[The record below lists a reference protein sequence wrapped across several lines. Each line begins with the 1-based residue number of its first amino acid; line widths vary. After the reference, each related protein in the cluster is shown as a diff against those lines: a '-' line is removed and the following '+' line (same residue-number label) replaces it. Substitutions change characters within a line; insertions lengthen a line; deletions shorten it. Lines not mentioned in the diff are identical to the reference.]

1 MKSKSKRKP
10 HTKSNQKLLS
20 TNRPE
25 LMVKVS
31 QRGTGNGLYLEG
43 HGIDTN
49 TGRLIPGT
57 SVKRKLQAAESMD
70 SVAFAVAYRVEQKYL
85 ECHSQEKPKADTF
98 NEGLF
103 TDALKKGMAENKESL
118 KKGGRNG
125 WNDETFQKTLTY
137 CFNNVFPRLDR
148 YGGEICEEDI
158 YSIQEELIRK
168 AAESKRGKRNRADAE
183 RSVAAQLYRADYIY
197 KRLREQNPDL
207 PRLDLKLDKIGPRI
221 QVEQCKALP
230 DKVRVQLAHILE
242 RLLSTPYGGLALAA
256 AFMLFCGLRTS
267 EAAGVFFRDIG
278 YHDTFGSMFVQHQ
291 EQNGKITDILKTTNA
306 YRSVILPKILLDFVD
321 LRIAFL
327 QDLGFSRDR
336 IMELP
341 IASAAGNP
349 EILTRSNMISAL
361 VRELLLLCGITDDFL
376 QVTRDLTDWEP
387 DIVGEEKVIDVAA
400 YILRRD
406 FGTRACHICGFTMD
420 EVDYLLGHAAK
431 SRRLHDYKTPE
442 KKKELAWKLE
452 RYVFDPDHSAHPAA
466 CTQTIEPGTEK
477 EYAASQ
483 ALKFRAETRKESE
496 FSVFCQEPGDLV
508 KLVLPPGVT
517 PEYEK
522 YEWKLCSDSPE
533 ARQSRPLIGAL
544 TPEALIRD
552 WISEADEI
560 DLSRWEGE

>member
-1 MKSKSKRKP
+1 MKQAISEDKS
-10 HTKSNQKLLS
+10 S
-20 TNRPE
+20 
-25 LMVKVS
+25 
-31 QRGTGNGLYLEG
+31 
-43 HGIDTN
+43 
-49 TGRLIPGT
+49 
-57 SVKRKLQAAESMD
+57 LQ
-70 SVAFAVAYRVEQKYL
+70 
-85 ECHSQEKPKADTF
+85 
-98 NEGLF
+98 
-103 TDALKKGMAENKESL
+103 
-118 KKGGRNG
+118 KGGKRG
-125 WNDETFQKTLTY
+125 WNDETFHKTIVY
-137 CFNNVFPRLDR
+137 CLNNVFPRLDR
-148 YGGEICEEDI
+148 YGFEICEEDI
-158 YSIQEELIRK
+158 HTIQEELIQK
-168 AAESKRGKRNRADAE
+168 AYESKCSNSKRDDSE
-183 RSVAAQLYRADYIY
+183 RSVAAQLYRADYVY
-197 KRLREQNPDL
+197 QRLREQFPDL
-207 PRLDLKLDKIGPRI
+207 PRLDLKLDKRGPRI
-221 QVEQCKALP
+221 QAEQCKALP
-230 DKVRVQLAHILE
+230 DKVRVMLS
-242 RLLSTPYGGLALAA
+242 RLLLRLIATPYGGQALAA

-387 DIVGEEKVIDVAA
+387 DIVGEEKVIVVAA

-452 RYVFDPDHSAHPAA
+452 RYVFDPTIAH
-466 CTQTIEPGTEK
+466 TQP
-477 EYAASQ
+477 
-483 ALKFRAETRKESE
+483 
-496 FSVFCQEPGDLV
+496 
-508 KLVLPPGVT
+508 
-517 PEYEK
+517 
-522 YEWKLCSDSPE
+522 
-533 ARQSRPLIGAL
+533 
-544 TPEALIRD
+544 
-552 WISEADEI
+552 
-560 DLSRWEGE
+560 